1 MPSKDE
7 IRAALDEHARPAL
20 AAHGGGI
27 EFLGLAED
35 GAVRVRLTGACAGC
49 PGAAQTMI
57 DVVVAALR
65 EHCPGAGD
73 VRLEEGTDA
82 ALVGEALRMIR
93 AGAGAGAG
101 AGPRR

>member
-1 MPSKDE
+1 MPSNDD
-7 IRAALDEHARPAL
+7 IRAVLDEHVRPAL
-20 AAHGGGI
+20 AAHGGGL

-35 GAVRVRLTGACAGC
+35 GAVRVRLVGACAGC
-49 PGAAQTMI
+49 PGAARTMS

-82 ALVGEALRMIR
+82 ALVGEALRIIR
-93 AGAGAGAG
+93 AGAGAG
-101 AGPRR
+101 PRS